1 MVEKLINLFK
11 DSVSEVIED
20 NERLVNANVDYDKS
34 CFEEL
39 KEAVVESFNTIKKLL
54 LGVVDK
60 FKKFVSSLSFTF
72 RVSGKEFIKIDK
84 SGIKIEK
91 ELISEVVSKVCKAVA
106 NFAIDTIL
114 AKIFM

>member
-20 NERLVNANVDYDKS
+20 NERLVNANVDYDKN
-34 CFEEL
+34 CFDEL
-39 KEAVVESFNTIKKLL
+39 KEAVVESFNAIKNLFL
-54 LGVVDK
+54 SVVGK
-60 FKKFVSSLSFTF
+60 FKKFVSSLSITF

-91 ELISEVVSKVCKAVA
+91 ELISEVVSKVFKAVA
-106 NFAIDTIL
+106 NFAIDTII
-114 AKIFM
+114 AKIFI